1 MRGAYFEGMVH
12 EHALLSSGES
22 SEVVQLYFVL
32 RVRYQADFDRPET
45 PARRHGECARGQAR
59 VAARARAGRRG
70 APRARFA
77 RGAGAAARAVFV
89 GVAGSHGRTVKRN
102 RIMIGHVYAIYIAA
116 IRSIVFPLSVSP
128 HTGGAG
134 GAQRGC
140 GRSRIPETPSD
151 HCTVPH
157 VSLSHGLSSGGV
169 CKTKSTNR
177 ALIGLKKEN
186 SKISRC
192 VTGL

>member
-12 EHALLSSGES
+12 EHALLSSDES

-116 IRSIVFPLSVSP
+116 IRSDRLSTFGLTA
-128 HTGGAG
+128 HRWRGG
-134 GAQRGC
+134 RTTRMRPIPDPRNSI
-140 GRSRIPETPSD
+140 RSLYGTARFTE
-151 HCTVPH
+151 
-157 VSLSHGLSSGGV
+157 
-169 CKTKSTNR
+169 
-177 ALIGLKKEN
+177 
-186 SKISRC
+186 SRTELRRR
-192 VTGL
+192 V